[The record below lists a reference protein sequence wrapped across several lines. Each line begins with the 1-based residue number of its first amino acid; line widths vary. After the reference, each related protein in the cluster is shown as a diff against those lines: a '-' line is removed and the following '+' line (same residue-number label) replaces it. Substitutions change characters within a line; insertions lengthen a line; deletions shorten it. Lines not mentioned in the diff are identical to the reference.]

1 MSSTIFNQ
9 SIVWQSKFDSES
21 WLYMMGITQ
30 TTYNVAT
37 LLDSKNTD
45 YDDNT
50 AFFLISQDTGSVGRK
65 IVLSSSD
72 SIVITGAPNNNA
84 FGIDEANNLLIF
96 DPDYSVTT
104 HTSVSVKVTK
114 NVASIWKRNQER
126 PQFLIDFTYQ
136 NERAILSVVSSDEGL
151 FLGGVS
157 GKIWFYDGI

>member
-30 TTYNVAT
+30 TTYNYAT
-37 LLDSKNTD
+37 LLNSQNTD

-50 AFFLISQDTGSVGRK
+50 AYYLISQDTGSIGRR

-72 SIVITGAPNNNA
+72 TITITGAPNNNA

-96 DPDYSVTT
+96 DPYCV
-104 HTSVSVKVTK
+104 
-114 NVASIWKRNQER
+114 
-126 PQFLIDFTYQ
+126 
-136 NERAILSVVSSDEGL
+136 
-151 FLGGVS
+151 
-157 GKIWFYDGI
+157 